1 MDTLWKIEDYK
12 KGLERP
18 AARRG
23 KLVGLGLVS
32 FIFAEMVLI
41 GYGTYEALSWD
52 IMEPISYVISLFNMT
67 AGFGWYAY
75 FVKDE
80 RKQSPP
86 EWVSENYK

>member
-1 MDTLWKIEDYK
+1 
-12 KGLERP
+12 
-18 AARRG
+18 
-23 KLVGLGLVS
+23 VS
-32 FIFAEMVLI
+32 FIFAEMVLV

-67 AGFGWYAY
+67 CGFGWYAC